1 MFERARTFAATRR
14 GVTAAGLAV
23 VLLGLPLSA
32 QIGEKVDYD
41 AVMRIKDEG
50 FGSSSRVMEFA
61 SWLTDVHGPRLTNSP
76 QFRAAGQYVVKQ
88 MTGLGFANVKLEPW
102 GPFGRGWSNEYTH
115 VRVVAPYT
123 TTLLAFSKAW
133 TPGTNGPVKGEATLA
148 TLEKDE
154 DLTKHKGQ
162 LKGKFV
168 LLQPAGE
175 VKPLFD
181 APGRRYDEGDL
192 EKLTRETPTRG
203 GMRGGGR
210 PPQPGQPG
218 PFGNMAAQME
228 FRRKRT
234 AFLVAEGVAGTIVP
248 STCPRG
254 DSGSV
259 CVAAFSPGEGSR
271 DPKEPTPLVQIVLAS
286 EHYGRLVRTLEKKLP
301 VTIEADVRN
310 TFHDDDQMSFNV
322 VADLPGTDKA
332 DEVVMVGAHL
342 DSWHTGTGATDNGA
356 SSAVVMEALRIL
368 KAAGLKPRRTIR
380 MALWGGEEQGLL
392 GSRAYVKDHFADRET
407 MTLKPDH
414 GKLAAYFN
422 MDNGGGAFRGI
433 YLQNNDAAASVIAA
447 WMEPFRGLGMT
458 TLAPGPTS
466 GTDHLSFD
474 AVGLPGF
481 QFIQDP
487 LEYSTRTHH
496 TNQDVYERLIPDDL
510 KQNAVII
517 AAFAYH
523 AAMRDE
529 RLPRKPLPK
538 ASPMPRI
545 PGITAGN

>member
-1 MFERARTFAATRR
+1 MRGTPSPFVTTRR
-14 GVTAAGLAV
+14 TLVAAGLAIALIGV
-23 VLLGLPLSA
+23 PLAA
-32 QIGEKVDYD
+32 QVKEKVDYD

-50 FGSSSRVMEFA
+50 FGSSSRVMEFT

-76 QFRAAGQYVVKQ
+76 QYRAAGQYIVRQ
-88 MTGLGFANVKLEPW
+88 MTELGFANVKLEPW

-115 VRVVAPYT
+115 VRVVAPFA
-123 TTLLAFSKAW
+123 TTLMAYSKAW
-133 TPGTNGPVKGEATLA
+133 APGTNGPVKGEVVLVA
-148 TLEKDE
+148 LEKDE
-154 DLTKHKGQ
+154 DLAKVKGQ
-162 LKGKFV
+162 LAGKF
-168 LLQPAGE
+168 LMIQPVAE

-181 APGRRYDEGDL
+181 APGKRYTEDDL
-192 EKLTRETPTRG
+192 EKLTRETPSRG
-203 GMRGGGR
+203 GMRGGR

-228 FRRKRT
+228 LRKKRT
-234 AFLVAEGVAGTIVP
+234 AFLVAEGVAGLIFP
-248 STCPRG
+248 STCARG

-259 CVAAFSPGEGSR
+259 CVSAVSPGEGSR
-271 DPKEPTPLVQIVLAS
+271 DPKEPTQLVQIVLAS
-286 EHYGRLVRTLEKKLP
+286 EHYNRLARTIEKKLP

-310 TFHDDDQMSFNV
+310 TFHDEDQMSFNV
-322 VADLPGTDKA
+322 VAELPGTDKA
-332 DEVVMVGAHL
+332 DEVVILGAHL
-342 DSWHTGTGATDNGA
+342 DSWHAGTGATDNAASGA
-356 SSAVVMEALRIL
+356 VMMEALRIL
-368 KAAGLKPRRTIR
+368 EAAGLKPRRTIR

-392 GSRAYVKDHFADRET
+392 GSRAYVKEHFADRES

-414 GKLAAYFN
+414 AKLAAYFN

-433 YLQNNDAAASVIAA
+433 YLQNNDAAAPVISA
-447 WMEPFRGLGMT
+447 WMEPFHALGMT
-458 TLAPGPTS
+458 TVSPQPTG
-466 GTDHLSFD
+466 GTDHQSFD

-487 LEYSTRTHH
+487 MEYSTRTHH
-496 TNQDVYERLIPDDL
+496 TNQDVYERLVPEDL

-529 RLPRKPLPK
+529 KLPRKPLPK
-538 ASPMPRI
+538 PSPMPRI